1 MRQLQRYPPLVSTDA
16 LFLSA
21 WPLTWAAMMQDPH
34 MSPGDLRRAR
44 VRARFERQFLAIE
57 QQLPW
62 LRRPLT
68 VIRARGWWVIR
79 LPIALLFIAGGILS
93 ILPFLGLWMLPV
105 GLLLLA
111 VDLPLLR
118 APLSA
123 GIIRSRRR
131 YMVWRHKRGR
141 KTPRK

>member
-1 MRQLQRYPPLVSTDA
+1 MTQEPQITPSE
-16 LFLSA
+16 
-21 WPLTWAAMMQDPH
+21 Q
-34 MSPGDLRRAR
+34 RRAR
-44 VRARFERQFLAIE
+44 IRARFERQFQAIE
-57 QQLPW
+57 QQFPL

-68 VIRARGWWVIR
+68 AIRARGWWVVR
-79 LPIALLFIAGGILS
+79 LPIALLFIAGGLLS

-123 GIIRSRRR
+123 ALIRLRRR
-131 YMVWRHKRGR
+131 YAVWRHR
-141 KTPRK
+141 KDR